1 MKNNREM
8 LKEAIAEARTVKET
22 AIANAKLALEE
33 TITPKLKSMLAKRL
47 EEMEVEEEMEEDEVK
62 EMESKEMKETMKSKM
77 EEEMSDKMDEEMSDK
92 MDEEMSDKMDEEM
105 SDKMDEEMSDEMEE
119 AYDMDEEMDLDEI
132 LAELEKELEETN
144 IDPGAEPKSFLKK
157 KPDYAQL
164 EEEEITEGENE
175 VTEIEEEMDMDM
187 DMEVEMDSEMEGED
201 EEIDLEEMSEEDL
214 KSFIEDVIKDM
225 VETGEIE
232 AGDEFEA
239 EGEEAE
245 GEEEIEVED
254 ETEEIMEGDEE
265 IKEIELAITDAE
277 FLASMLGGVAL
288 VGGVA
293 LDAAK
298 KELMDAAKKGKEA
311 VAATMKSLLGT
322 SEMAMTE
329 EMTNEVESLKN
340 EINEVNLL
348 NAKLLYLNK
357 VFRAK
362 NLTENQKAKIIP
374 AFDKAATVKEAK
386 LIFETI
392 SENLSDS
399 KKSTKE
405 NRSLASKPVGVA
417 PKRETIVE
425 VDSQVARWQKLAGIK

>member
-1 MKNNREM
+1 MKTNREM

-33 TITPKLKSMLAKRL
+33 TITPQLKSMLAKRL
-47 EEMEVEEEMEEDEVK
+47 EEMELEEELDETEAEEMK
-62 EMESKEMKETMKSKM
+62 GKEMKETMKSEM
-77 EEEMSDKMDEEMSDK
+77 EKAMSNEREEAYGMDEEMN
-92 MDEEMSDKMDEEM
+92 
-105 SDKMDEEMSDEMEE
+105 
-119 AYDMDEEMDLDEI
+119 LDEI
-132 LAELEKELEETN
+132 LAELEEELEETN

-164 EEEEITEGENE
+164 EEEEITEGGNE
-175 VTEIEEEMDMDM
+175 VTEQEEEMDMDM
-187 DMEVEMDSEMEGED
+187 DMDMEMDSEMESDD

-225 VETGEIE
+225 VEAGELE

-245 GEEEIEVED
+245 GEEEIEMED
-254 ETEEIMEGDEE
+254 ETEEIMEGEEE
-265 IKEIELAITDAE
+265 IKEALELGMTDTE
-277 FLASMLGGVAL
+277 FLTSLLTSLAL

-293 LDAAK
+293 VSSAKEELAA
-298 KELMDAAKKGKEA
+298 AVKKGKGA
-311 VAATMKSLLGT
+311 VAATVKKLLSKGDVA
-322 SEMAMTE
+322 EME
-329 EMTNEVESLKN
+329 EITNEVESLKN

-357 VFRAK
+357 IFRSK
-362 NLTENQKAKIIP
+362 NLTESQKAKIIP

-392 SENLSDS
+392 SEGLATA
-399 KKSTKE
+399 KPTIKE

-417 PKRETIVE
+417 PKKEMIME

>member
-47 EEMEVEEEMEEDEVK
+47 EEMEIEEEMEEDEAK
-62 EMESKEMKETMKSKM
+62 EMESKKMEEEMETKM
-77 EEEMSDKMDEEMSDK
+77 EEEMSGKMDDSY
-92 MDEEMSDKMDEEM
+92 
-105 SDKMDEEMSDEMEE
+105 EMEE
-119 AYDMDEEMDLDEI
+119 ELDLEEL
-132 LAELEKELEETN
+132 LAELEEELEETN

-175 VTEIEEEMDMDM
+175 VAEQEEVMEMDMDM
-187 DMEVEMDSEMEGED
+187 DMEMDSEIEGED

-225 VETGEIE
+225 VETGELE

-265 IKEIELAITDAE
+265 MNEMELAITDAE

-311 VAATMKSLLGT
+311 VAATMKKLLGA
-322 SEMAMTE
+322 SEMAEAE
-329 EMTNEVESLKN
+329 EMTNEVESLKD

-357 VFRAK
+357 IFRAK

-392 SENLSDS
+392 SENFSDS
-399 KKSTKE
+399 KKSIKE

-417 PKRETIVE
+417 PKRELIVE

>member
-47 EEMEVEEEMEEDEVK
+47 EEMEIEEEMEEDEAK
-62 EMESKEMKETMKSKM
+62 EMESKKMEEEMEEKM
-77 EEEMSDKMDEEMSDK
+77 EEEMSGKMDDAY
-92 MDEEMSDKMDEEM
+92 
-105 SDKMDEEMSDEMEE
+105 EME
-119 AYDMDEEMDLDEI
+119 EEMDLDEL
-132 LAELEKELEETN
+132 LAELEDELEETN

-175 VTEIEEEMDMDM
+175 VAEQEEVMEMDMDM
-187 DMEVEMDSEMEGED
+187 DMEMDSEIEGED

-225 VETGEIE
+225 VETGELE
-232 AGDEFEA
+232 AGDGFEA

-265 IKEIELAITDAE
+265 IKEIEFAITDAE

-293 LDAAK
+293 LDSAK

-311 VAATMKSLLGT
+311 VAATMKNLLGT
-322 SEMAMTE
+322 SEMAEAE
-329 EMTNEVESLKN
+329 EMTNEVESLKD

-357 VFRAK
+357 IFRAK

-399 KKSTKE
+399 KKSIKE

-417 PKRETIVE
+417 PKRELIVE

>member
-47 EEMEVEEEMEEDEVK
+47 EEMEVEEEMEENEVK
-62 EMESKEMKETMKSKM
+62 EMESKKM
-77 EEEMSDKMDEEMSDK
+77 EEEMEK
-92 MDEEMSDKMDEEM
+92 
-105 SDKMDEEMSDEMEE
+105 EMEE
-119 AYDMDEEMDLDEI
+119 GMSGEMDETCNMEEELDLEEL
-132 LAELEKELEETN
+132 LAELEEELEETN

-175 VTEIEEEMDMDM
+175 VAEQEEVMEMDMDM
-187 DMEVEMDSEMEGED
+187 DMEMDSEIEGED

-225 VETGEIE
+225 VETGELE

-265 IKEIELAITDAE
+265 MEEALDLGVTDAE

-288 VGGVA
+288 VGGIA

-311 VAATMKSLLGT
+311 VAATMKKLLGA
-322 SEMAMTE
+322 SEMAEAE
-329 EMTNEVESLKN
+329 EMTNEVESLKD

-357 VFRAK
+357 IFRAK

-392 SENLSDS
+392 SENFSDS
-399 KKSTKE
+399 KKSIKE

-417 PKRETIVE
+417 PKREVIVE

>member
-47 EEMEVEEEMEEDEVK
+47 EEMEVEDELEEAEEMERK
-62 EMESKEMKETMKSKM
+62 EMEGRMKSEM
-77 EEEMSDKMDEEMSDK
+77 EEV
-92 MDEEMSDKMDEEM
+92 
-105 SDKMDEEMSDEMEE
+105 MSDEMEE
-119 AYDMDEEMDLDEI
+119 AYDMDEEMNLDEI

-175 VTEIEEEMDMDM
+175 VTEQEEEIDMDM
-187 DMEVEMDSEMEGED
+187 EMDSEMEGDD
-201 EEIDLEEMSEEDL
+201 EEIDLKEMSEEDL

-225 VETGEIE
+225 VETGELE

-265 IKEIELAITDAE
+265 IIKEFDLGITDAE
-277 FLASMLGGVAL
+277 FIASMLGAVAM

-293 LDAAK
+293 LSSAK
-298 KELMDAAKKGKEA
+298 KELADAAKKGKEA
-311 VAATMKSLLGT
+311 VAATMKKLLGA
-322 SEMAMTE
+322 SEMAEAE
-329 EMTNEVESLKN
+329 EMTNEVESLKD

-357 VFRAK
+357 IFRAK

-399 KKSTKE
+399 KKSIKE

-417 PKRETIVE
+417 PKRELIVE

>member
-1 MKNNREM
+1 MKTNREM

-33 TITPKLKSMLAKRL
+33 TITPQLKSMLAKRL
-47 EEMEVEEEMEEDEVK
+47 EEMELEEELDETEAEEMK
-62 EMESKEMKETMKSKM
+62 GKEMKETMKSEM
-77 EEEMSDKMDEEMSDK
+77 EKAMSNEREEAYGMDEEMN
-92 MDEEMSDKMDEEM
+92 
-105 SDKMDEEMSDEMEE
+105 
-119 AYDMDEEMDLDEI
+119 LDEI
-132 LAELEKELEETN
+132 LAELEEELEETN

-164 EEEEITEGENE
+164 EEEEITEGENK
-175 VTEIEEEMDMDM
+175 VTEQEEEMDVDM
-187 DMEVEMDSEMEGED
+187 DMEMDSEMESDD

-225 VETGEIE
+225 VEAGELE

-245 GEEEIEVED
+245 GEEEIEMED
-254 ETEEIMEGDEE
+254 ETEEIMEGEEE
-265 IKEIELAITDAE
+265 IKEALELGMTDTE
-277 FLASMLGGVAL
+277 FLTSLLTSLAL

-293 LDAAK
+293 VSSAKEELAA
-298 KELMDAAKKGKEA
+298 AVKKGKGA
-311 VAATMKSLLGT
+311 VAATVKKLLSKGDVA
-322 SEMAMTE
+322 EME
-329 EMTNEVESLKN
+329 EITNEVESLKN

-357 VFRAK
+357 IFRSK
-362 NLTENQKAKIIP
+362 NLTESQKAKIIP

-392 SENLSDS
+392 SEGLATA
-399 KKSTKE
+399 KPTIKE

-417 PKRETIVE
+417 PKKEMIME

>member
-47 EEMEVEEEMEEDEVK
+47 EEMEIEEEMEEDEAK
-62 EMESKEMKETMKSKM
+62 EMESKKMEEEMETKM
-77 EEEMSDKMDEEMSDK
+77 EEEMSGKMDDSY
-92 MDEEMSDKMDEEM
+92 
-105 SDKMDEEMSDEMEE
+105 EMEE
-119 AYDMDEEMDLDEI
+119 ELDLEEL
-132 LAELEKELEETN
+132 LAELEEELEETN

-175 VTEIEEEMDMDM
+175 VTEQEEVMEMDMDM
-187 DMEVEMDSEMEGED
+187 DMEMDSEIEGED

-225 VETGEIE
+225 VETGELE

-265 IKEIELAITDAE
+265 MNEMELAITDAE

-298 KELMDAAKKGKEA
+298 KELMDAAKKGKKA
-311 VAATMKSLLGT
+311 VAATMKNLLGT
-322 SEMAMTE
+322 SEMAEAE

-357 VFRAK
+357 IFRAK

-392 SENLSDS
+392 SENFSDS
-399 KKSTKE
+399 KKSIKE

-417 PKRETIVE
+417 PKRELIVE

>member
-47 EEMEVEEEMEEDEVK
+47 EEMEVEDELEEAEEMERK
-62 EMESKEMKETMKSKM
+62 EMEGRMKSET
-77 EEEMSDKMDEEMSDK
+77 EEVMFN
-92 MDEEMSDKMDEEM
+92 
-105 SDKMDEEMSDEMEE
+105 EMEE
-119 AYDMDEEMDLDEI
+119 AYDDDEEMNLEEI

-144 IDPGAEPKSFLKK
+144 IDPGAESKSFLKK
-157 KPDYAQL
+157 KPNYSQL
-164 EEEEITEGENE
+164 EEEELTEGE
-175 VTEIEEEMDMDM
+175 EIEEEEGTEQDEEIEMDM
-187 DMEVEMDSEMEGED
+187 EMDSEMGGDD

-225 VETGEIE
+225 VSAGELE
-232 AGDEFEA
+232 AGDEFET

-265 IKEIELAITDAE
+265 IIKEFDLGMTDAE
-277 FLASMLGGVAL
+277 FIASMLGSLAL

-293 LDAAK
+293 VSAAK
-298 KELMDAAKKGKEA
+298 KELEAAAKKGKEA
-311 VAATMKSLLGT
+311 VASTMKKLLGA
-322 SEMAMTE
+322 SEMAEAE
-329 EMTNEVESLKN
+329 EMTNGVESLKN

-357 VFRAK
+357 IFRTK

-374 AFDKAATVKEAK
+374 AFDKATTVKEVK

-392 SENLSDS
+392 SENFSYS
-399 KKSTKE
+399 KKQFNES
-405 NRSLASKPVGVA
+405 RSLASKPVGVA
-417 PKRETIVE
+417 PKKELIVE
-425 VDSQVARWQKLAGIK
+425 VDSQIARWQKLAGIK

>member
-47 EEMEVEEEMEEDEVK
+47 EEMEIEEEMEEDEAK
-62 EMESKEMKETMKSKM
+62 EMESKKMEEEMETKM
-77 EEEMSDKMDEEMSDK
+77 EEEMSGKMDDSY
-92 MDEEMSDKMDEEM
+92 
-105 SDKMDEEMSDEMEE
+105 EMEE
-119 AYDMDEEMDLDEI
+119 ELDLEEL
-132 LAELEKELEETN
+132 LAELEEELEETN

-175 VTEIEEEMDMDM
+175 VTEQEEVMEMDMDM
-187 DMEVEMDSEMEGED
+187 DMEMDSEIEGED

-225 VETGEIE
+225 VETGELE

-265 IKEIELAITDAE
+265 MNEMELAITDAE

-311 VAATMKSLLGT
+311 VAATMKKLLGA
-322 SEMAMTE
+322 SEMAEAE

-357 VFRAK
+357 IFRAK

-392 SENLSDS
+392 SENFSDS
-399 KKSTKE
+399 KKSIKE

-417 PKRETIVE
+417 PKRELIVE

>member
-47 EEMEVEEEMEEDEVK
+47 EEMEIEEEMEEDEAK
-62 EMESKEMKETMKSKM
+62 EMESKKMEEEMETKM
-77 EEEMSDKMDEEMSDK
+77 EEEMSGKMDDSY
-92 MDEEMSDKMDEEM
+92 
-105 SDKMDEEMSDEMEE
+105 EMEE
-119 AYDMDEEMDLDEI
+119 EIDLEEL
-132 LAELEKELEETN
+132 LAELEEELEETN

-175 VTEIEEEMDMDM
+175 VTEQEEEIDMDM
-187 DMEVEMDSEMEGED
+187 EMDSEMEGDD

-225 VETGEIE
+225 VETGELE

-265 IKEIELAITDAE
+265 IIKEFDLGMTDAE
-277 FLASMLGGVAL
+277 FIASMLGSLAL

-293 LDAAK
+293 VSAAK
-298 KELMDAAKKGKEA
+298 KELEAAAKKGKEA
-311 VAATMKSLLGT
+311 VASTMKKLLGA
-322 SEMAMTE
+322 SEMAEAE
-329 EMTNEVESLKN
+329 EMTNEVESLKD

-357 VFRAK
+357 IFRAK

-392 SENLSDS
+392 SENFSDS
-399 KKSTKE
+399 KKSIKE

-417 PKRETIVE
+417 PKRELIVE

>member
-47 EEMEVEEEMEEDEVK
+47 EEMEVEDELEEAEEMERK
-62 EMESKEMKETMKSKM
+62 EMEGRMKSET
-77 EEEMSDKMDEEMSDK
+77 EEVMFN
-92 MDEEMSDKMDEEM
+92 
-105 SDKMDEEMSDEMEE
+105 EMEE
-119 AYDMDEEMDLDEI
+119 AYDDDEEMNLEEI

-144 IDPGAEPKSFLKK
+144 IDPGAESKSFLKK

-164 EEEEITEGENE
+164 EEEELTEGE
-175 VTEIEEEMDMDM
+175 EIEEEEGTEQDEEIEMDM
-187 DMEVEMDSEMEGED
+187 EMDSEMGGDD

-225 VETGEIE
+225 VSAGELE
-232 AGDEFEA
+232 AGDEFET

-265 IKEIELAITDAE
+265 IIKEFDLGMTDAE
-277 FLASMLGGVAL
+277 FIASMLGSLAL

-293 LDAAK
+293 VSAAK
-298 KELMDAAKKGKEA
+298 KELEAAAKKGKEA
-311 VAATMKSLLGT
+311 VASTMKKLLGA
-322 SEMAMTE
+322 SEMAEAE
-329 EMTNEVESLKN
+329 EMTNGVESLKN

-357 VFRAK
+357 IFRAK

-374 AFDKAATVKEAK
+374 AFDKATTVKEVK

-392 SENLSDS
+392 SENFSYS
-399 KKSTKE
+399 KKQFNES
-405 NRSLASKPVGVA
+405 RSLASKPVGVA
-417 PKRETIVE
+417 PKKELIVE
-425 VDSQVARWQKLAGIK
+425 VDSQIARWQKLAGIK

>member
-47 EEMEVEEEMEEDEVK
+47 EEMELEEELDETEAEK
-62 EMESKEMKETMKSKM
+62 MKGKEMKETMKSEM
-77 EEEMSDKMDEEMSDK
+77 EKAMSY
-92 MDEEMSDKMDEEM
+92 
-105 SDKMDEEMSDEMEE
+105 EMEE
-119 AYDMDEEMDLDEI
+119 AYDTNEEMNLEEI
-132 LAELEKELEETN
+132 LAELEEELEETN

-164 EEEEITEGENE
+164 EEEEMEDELPENPEDPTQQPGYVHEAEGLIGAEEEEGE
-175 VTEIEEEMDMDM
+175 
-187 DMEVEMDSEMEGED
+187 EMEGEED

-225 VETGEIE
+225 VEAGELE

-245 GEEEIEVED
+245 GEEEIEMED
-254 ETEEIMEGDEE
+254 ETEEIMEGEE
-265 IKEIELAITDAE
+265 ELEEGLELGMTDAE
-277 FLASMLGGVAL
+277 FLASLLTSLAL

-293 LDAAK
+293 VSSAK
-298 KELMDAAKKGKEA
+298 KELAAAAKKGKEA
-311 VAATMKSLLGT
+311 VAATIKKLLGKGDVA
-322 SEMAMTE
+322 EME

-357 VFRAK
+357 IFRSK
-362 NLTENQKAKIIP
+362 NLTESQKAKIIP

-392 SENLSDS
+392 SEGLATA
-399 KKSTKE
+399 KPTIKE

-417 PKRETIVE
+417 PKKEMIME